1 MEFNESEEQN
11 IKFYT
16 AEHVFYNP
24 HMELSRTLSSLLAGS
39 LGEKLFIL
47 DGMAASGI
55 RGMRYKKENKNVEK
69 VAFVDVYDA
78 AVECIKKGI
87 KENGIRAEVFREDIN
102 RFLFNATNE
111 YNFIELDPFGTP
123 TPHVY
128 FAVRAL
134 RNLKSGYLSITATD
148 TAVLCGA
155 HKKACLKNYHS
166 RPMRN
171 YFCHETGL
179 RILINYIARIA
190 HEFNFGIKPL
200 LSFYYRHQ
208 MKTII
213 RLEKGAEKADE
224 NLRQMGYVS
233 FCPKCLN
240 ATSGKTMEKTCSIC
254 GKENDFAGELWLG
267 EINDKK
273 MIKKML
279 GLNEK
284 RKYESREQVERFL
297 SLIEEELSI
306 PYFFDT
312 HGIAKAYGKMPPKTE
327 KMVKLLKKHGFEG
340 SRTHFS
346 PTGFK
351 TDASIKEIVSLLAG
365 RNV

>member
-1 MEFNESEEQN
+1 MEFKILNEQGT
-11 IKFYT
+11 KFFLT
-16 AEHVFYNP
+16 KHVFYNP
-24 HMELSRTLSSLLAGS
+24 HMELSRTLSSLLVRT
-39 LGEKLFIL
+39 LDEKLSVL

-55 RGMRYKKENKNVEK
+55 RGMRYKMENENVEK
-69 VAFVDVYDA
+69 VSFVDVYEP

-87 KENGIRAEVFREDIN
+87 KENGIKAKVFREDIN

-123 TPHVY
+123 VPYVY

-155 HKKACLKNYHS
+155 HKKACIKNYHS
-166 RPMRN
+166 KPMRN
-171 YFCHETGL
+171 YFCHETGI
-179 RILINYIARIA
+179 RILINFVARIA

-213 RLEKGAEKADE
+213 KLEKGAKKADE
-224 NLRQMGYVS
+224 NLGQMGYVS
-233 FCPKCLN
+233 FCESCLN
-240 ATSGKTMEKTCSIC
+240 AAYGKTMEKTCGLC

-267 EINDKK
+267 EINEKEK
-273 MIKKML
+273 IKKML
-279 GLNEK
+279 DLNKKRGGKDREK
-284 RKYESREQVERFL
+284 VERL
-297 SLIEEELSI
+297 LTILLEELPI

-312 HGIAKAYGKMPPKTE
+312 HAIAKVYGRMPPRIEEMLKI
-327 KMVKLLKKHGFEG
+327 LKKHGFDA

-346 PTGFK
+346 PMGFK
-351 TDASIKEIVSLLAG
+351 TNAGIKEILSLG
-365 RNV
+365 IYI

>member
-1 MEFNESEEQN
+1 MEFKILNEQGT
-11 IKFYT
+11 KFFL
-16 AEHVFYNP
+16 AEDVFYNP
-24 HMELSRTLSSLLAGS
+24 HMELSRTLSSLLVGV
-39 LGEKLFIL
+39 LNEKLFVL

-55 RGMRYKKENKNVEK
+55 RGMRYKMENKNVEK
-69 VAFVDVYDA
+69 VSFVDVYEA
-78 AVECIKKGI
+78 AVECIKKGLN
-87 KENGIRAEVFREDIN
+87 KNGIKAGVFREDIN

-123 TPHVY
+123 TPYVY

-155 HKKACLKNYHS
+155 NKKACLKNYHS
-166 RPMRN
+166 KPMRN

-179 RILINYIARIA
+179 RILINFVARIS
-190 HEFNFGIKPL
+190 HEFNFGIRPL

-213 RLEKGAEKADE
+213 KLEKGAKKADE
-224 NLRQMGYVS
+224 NLGQMGYVS
-233 FCPKCLN
+233 FCSACLN
-240 ATSGKTMEKTCSIC
+240 TTCGKTMEKTCSLC
-254 GKENDFAGELWLG
+254 GKMSDYGGELWLG

-273 MIKKML
+273 TIKKML
-279 GLNEK
+279 ALNKKREYKGKEMPEK
-284 RKYESREQVERFL
+284 FL
-297 SLIEEELSI
+297 NLLYEELDI

-312 HGIAKAYGKMPPKTE
+312 HGIAKVYGIAPSRTDDIIKT
-327 KMVKLLKKHGFEG
+327 LKKKGFEA

-351 TDASIKEIVSLLAG
+351 TDASIREILSQSRYV
-365 RNV
+365 